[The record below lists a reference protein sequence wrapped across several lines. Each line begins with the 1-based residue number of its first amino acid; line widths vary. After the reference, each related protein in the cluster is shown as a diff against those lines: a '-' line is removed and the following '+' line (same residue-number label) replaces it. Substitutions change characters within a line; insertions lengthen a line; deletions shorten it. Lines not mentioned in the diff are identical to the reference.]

1 MNGSAPFR
9 MTLTGRTQALQG
21 PGLHS
26 GRPCAV
32 ILGPGAPGS
41 GLVFQRAD
49 RPAAPDLPARWDRI
63 SPAERCTAL
72 GTGDSRVAVVEHLL
86 AACVFAG
93 LDDAAL
99 MIEGGE
105 VPAVDGSARPF
116 VEQIGHVGLSAQ
128 PLRRSAF
135 SLRAPVEVSGGSG
148 PGWTIRATP
157 AAAPSFTYR
166 YRGGGT
172 LDGAEASYTPGED
185 DPLVA
190 ASARTF
196 CFEAE
201 IAALRARG
209 LGLGGSAE
217 SVLVLGSTGAPVHGE
232 RMPGEAVR
240 HKLLD
245 LIGDCALAGGPVLA
259 RIAAEGSGHAAHAEF
274 LRVLMQQLTP
284 MEEATP
290 HA

>member
-1 MNGSAPFR
+1 MSVSAPFR

-26 GRPCAV
+26 GAPCAV

-49 RPAAPDLPARWDRI
+49 RPAAPDVPATWDRI
-63 SPAERCTAL
+63 TPAERCTAL

-93 LDDAAL
+93 LDDAL
-99 MIEGGE
+99 LLVEGGE
-105 VPAVDGSARPF
+105 VPAADGSAQPF
-116 VEQIGHVGLSAQ
+116 VEMIGHVGLTPQ
-128 PLRRSAF
+128 PVRRRALA
-135 SLRAPVEVSGGSG
+135 LRAPVEVSGGTG
-148 PGWTIRATP
+148 PGWTIRAVP
-157 AAAPSFTYR
+157 AEAPSFAYR
-166 YRGGGT
+166 YRGGGS
-172 LDGAEASYTPGED
+172 LDGAEAAFTPGTD
-185 DPLVA
+185 DPRQVA
-190 ASARTF
+190 PARTF

-209 LGLGGSAE
+209 LGKGGSID
-217 SVLVLGSTGAPVHGE
+217 SVLVLAASGAPVNPE
-232 RMPGEAVR
+232 RLPREAVR

-245 LIGDCALAGGPVLA
+245 LVGDLALAGLPIAA
-259 RIAAEGSGHAAHAEF
+259 RITAEGSGHAAHAEF
-274 LRVLMQQLTP
+274 LRVIMPQLTP
-284 MEEATP
+284 TEEATS